1 MNNKQDKQDPY
12 YVGIAR
18 QHQQQQGNSGGKR
31 AWDEEIVFNEDLKY
45 AIGKAEKHMELERRI
60 DSARRRRENM
70 LFLRE
75 SRSRATNMRQADI
88 SKSALQQRWKD
99 DVDRDRRAHALK
111 QSTDEQVVLRKV
123 SVSE

>member
-18 QHQQQQGNSGGKR
+18 QHQQQGNSGGKR